1 VCIFDDVRRVEIVE
15 QRKALDAQAS
25 LIMFVLCLLWGLQQ
39 VVLKLAAPDISALM
53 QIALRSALSALMV
66 YPLIQAVAIFR
77 QVCWLGYCSP

>member
-1 VCIFDDVRRVEIVE
+1 ME

-66 YPLIQAVAIFR
+66 YLLIQAGVRR
-77 QVCWLGYCSP
+77 QLCIT

>member
-1 VCIFDDVRRVEIVE
+1 VCIFDNLRRVEIVE

-66 YPLIQAVAIFR
+66 YLLIQAGVRR
-77 QVCWLGYCSP
+77 QLCIT